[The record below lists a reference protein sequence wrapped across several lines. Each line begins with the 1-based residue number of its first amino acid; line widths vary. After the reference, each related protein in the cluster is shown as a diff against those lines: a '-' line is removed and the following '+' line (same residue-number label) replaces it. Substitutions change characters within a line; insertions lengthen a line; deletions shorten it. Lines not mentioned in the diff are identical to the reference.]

1 MSIQTLSARLDKL
14 TPPPVSTVT
23 ITGFR
28 AVARDTAP
36 TYGRE
41 TFPGSGFRLV
51 PTNPPNAETA
61 TEKHQ

>member
-1 MSIQTLSARLDKL
+1 VSIQTLSARLDKL
-14 TPPPVSTVT
+14 TPPPAVT

-28 AVARDTAP
+28 AVTRDTAP
-36 TYGRE
+36 NYGRE